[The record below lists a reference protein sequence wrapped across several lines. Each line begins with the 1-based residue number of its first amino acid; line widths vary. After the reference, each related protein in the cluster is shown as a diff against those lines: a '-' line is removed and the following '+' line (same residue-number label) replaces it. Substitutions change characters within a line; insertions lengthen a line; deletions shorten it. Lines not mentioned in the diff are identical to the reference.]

1 MRISEVLHRDN
12 TSKKSRAPGQ
22 VDRYLV
28 RPSNDLTTV
37 VKTLTKEGVAKH
49 SRNLYW
55 SRAFLSKSRY
65 MAGRQC
71 HKRLWQILYNGEP
84 VEEPLPGSIRGIGIE
99 VGIKARLLWP
109 GGVRPRMSAAFPY
122 SRAVRRSSGYHFG
135 EARPTPRRMTNEVCI
150 TGCAEFKILHRL
162 IHPSK
167 RVVFEKDR

>member
-1 MRISEVLHRDN
+1 MRISEVLHRN
-12 TSKKSRAPGQ
+12 KTSTKRNRARRQ
-22 VDRYLV
+22 VDRHSV
-28 RPSNDLTTV
+28 RSSNE
-37 VKTLTKEGVAKH
+37 LTKLIRELTKDGVAKH
-49 SRNLYW
+49 SGNLNW

-135 EARPTPRRMTNEVCI
+135 EARPTRRTRNEVCI
-150 TGCAEFKILHRL
+150 TG
-162 IHPSK
+162 
-167 RVVFEKDR
+167 